1 MNIKHI
7 ILQCK
12 CHKWMCN
19 CRKMFIYLPAS
30 ICMSKTNLSVLK
42 RFSSP
47 ASLLTQLIMSLYT
60 LPRATMSVTV
70 LKVDALMVKIIWP
83 GISISPQGAA
93 KFLIL
98 LFQSSFVV
106 TPWNKMALKKYPKIQ
121 SKKNYQNLEL
131 LNVLE
136 TMKV

>member
-1 MNIKHI
+1 MLYLNASVTNECLIVGKF
-7 ILQCK
+7 C
-12 CHKWMCN
+12 
-19 CRKMFIYLPAS
+19 FYLPAS
-30 ICMSKTNLSVLK
+30 IWMSKTNLSVLK

-106 TPWNKMALKKYPKIQ
+106 TPWNEMGLIKNNPKN
-121 SKKNYQNLEL
+121 SLRKLSSLEV
-131 LNVLE
+131 LNVL
-136 TMKV
+136 KVMQV